1 MWAFAAGLSSVLIRL
16 IALLGAENFKFL
28 NVLTLDFRSSV
39 DGVPSR
45 SGEIGIRAPKMTYL
59 FAGYALD
66 PERRELRYSNKL
78 VAVEPQVFDILEY
91 LVRNRDR
98 VVSKDEIFDAIW
110 HGRAVSESALTS
122 RINAA
127 RFAIGNSGEDQRLI
141 RTLRGKGLRFV
152 GTVQE
157 LSARE
162 GSSATPGIGQ
172 PGPLLAVPD
181 RPSIAVLPFT
191 NMSGEPEQEYFADG
205 ITEDIITALSRVRQF
220 FLDRTQLN
228 LQYKGLV
235 ARCSPCRDHARCAL
249 RGQGSVR
256 KVGGPRENLGAAYRR
271 RHRKHIWAERFD
283 PALDDIFAIQDEIT
297 RSIVGRMSRASPTP
311 STSGPRQP
319 AENLGA
325 WELLHR
331 GMMLIALRMKTTTQ
345 RRGCRRS
352 HRLTRSGFLAAD
364 AAIAWSQQE
373 RPFLSLRGARSEGSA
388 GASPRSGDT
397 R

>member
-1 MWAFAAGLSSVLIRL
+1 
-16 IALLGAENFKFL
+16 
-28 NVLTLDFRSSV
+28 
-39 DGVPSR
+39 
-45 SGEIGIRAPKMTYL
+45 MTYL

-127 RFAIGNSGEDQRLI
+127 RFAIGDSGEDQRLI

-220 FLDRTQLN
+220 FVIARNSTF
-228 LQYKGLV
+228 QYKHSSPDVRHV
-235 ARCSPCRDHARCAL
+235 ATTLGVRYVVE
-249 RGQGSVR
+249 GSVR
-256 KVGGPRENLGAAYRR
+256 KVGGRVESRRSLSTAA
-271 RHRKHIWAERFD
+271 
-283 PALDDIFAIQDEIT
+283 PANISGRSASTAASTTSSPFRT
-297 RSIVGRMSRASPTP
+297 RSLAPSSDGSSRSLAAP
-311 STSGPRQP
+311 STSGPRQFRLRTS
-319 AENLGA
+319 ALGSFF
-325 WELLHR
+325 
-331 GMMLIALRMKTTTQ
+331 IA
-345 RRGCRRS
+345 
-352 HRLTRSGFLAAD
+352 A
-364 AAIAWSQQE
+364 
-373 RPFLSLRGARSEGSA
+373 
-388 GASPRSGDT
+388 
-397 R
+397 